1 MMLNMPR
8 KNYFLNYGPCASS
21 EKMARLAINPD
32 WSCNTRDPRN
42 AHYLRPLSIAADEKM
57 ANAMAEVIYGAV
69 AEKHANDQAFSS
81 DEVYRQCLVNARRML
96 RDREYWGLFWS
107 EEDFTPALQ

>member
-1 MMLNMPR
+1 MPR

-32 WSCNTRDPRN
+32 WSCNIHDPRN
-42 AHYLRPLSIAADEKM
+42 ARYLRPLAIAADEEM
-57 ANAMAEVIYGAV
+57 ANEMAEAICGTV
-69 AEKHANDQAFSS
+69 ADQQGKDRTFNS
-81 DEVYRQCLVNARRML
+81 DEVHRQCLVNARRML
-96 RDREYWGLFWS
+96 RDREYWGLFGS